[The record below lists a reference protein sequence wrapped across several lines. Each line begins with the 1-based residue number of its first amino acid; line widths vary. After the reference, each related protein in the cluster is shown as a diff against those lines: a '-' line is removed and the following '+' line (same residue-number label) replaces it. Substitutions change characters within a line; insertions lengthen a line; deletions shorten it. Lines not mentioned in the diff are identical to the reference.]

1 MLTPIRQDALD
12 NDLTL
17 VYIGARIGLEHGW
30 SHVYSLDLQHQ
41 LFSQLRPGVGFG
53 DGERFL
59 SPPPVAWLIAPL
71 TLVGPAAAFFIWLTL
86 SLAALV
92 VAWWLGAPGTGPTR
106 YLWLLGAIGWYPVL
120 YSLSLGQPSMLVLL
134 VVIACWRLA
143 ESGRPYVAGAVLGL
157 SVLKP
162 QLTIAVP
169 FVLLL
174 SGRWRI
180 TAAWAVTSG
189 LLAIASL
196 LLIGT
201 QGVSD
206 YLSLLAEAQTV
217 VNNRFFTWAFVVGP
231 GPASYV
237 IQVVVIALG
246 LVAAYFNRHPSMA
259 RLIALGIL
267 ISCVSATYWHLQD
280 FAILVGAA
288 WLFIRD
294 EPPWWQKTWL
304 VVVALT
310 AELAWPLGPL
320 PVLISVAV
328 WLAMLAIPRRPATD
342 RARLAAA

>member
-1 MLTPIRQDALD
+1 
-12 NDLTL
+12 
-17 VYIGARIGLEHGW
+17 
-30 SHVYSLDLQHQ
+30 VYSLDLQHQ

-59 SPPPVAWLIAPL
+59 SPPPVAWLVAPL
-71 TLVGPAAAFFIWLTL
+71 TLFGPAAAFYIWLSV
-86 SLAALV
+86 SLIALGL
-92 VAWWLGAPGTGPTR
+92 AWWLGAPGTNPTR

-120 YSLSLGQPSMLVLL
+120 YSLSLGQPAMLVLL

-143 ESGRPYVAGAVLGL
+143 ESGRPYLAGAVLGR

-180 TAAWAVTSG
+180 TAGWAVTSS

-196 LLIGT
+196 LVIGT

-206 YLSLLAEAQTV
+206 YRSLLAEAQTV

-246 LVAAYFNRHPSMA
+246 LVAAYFNRHASLA

-288 WLFIRD
+288 RLFIRD

-328 WLAMLAIPRRPATD
+328 WLAMLAIPRRPAPD
-342 RARLAAA
+342 RTPLAAA

>member
-1 MLTPIRQDALD
+1 MFTPIRQDALD

-41 LFSQLRPGVGFG
+41 LFSQLRPGVRFG

-120 YSLSLGQPSMLVLL
+120 YSLSLGQPAMLVLL

-157 SVLKP
+157 TVLKP

-180 TAAWAVTSG
+180 TAGWAVTSG

-196 LLIGT
+196 LVIGT

-206 YLSLLAEAQTV
+206 YRSLLAEAQTV
-217 VNNRFFTWAFVVGP
+217 VNNRFFTWAYVVGP
-231 GPASYV
+231 GPVSYAIEV
-237 IQVVVIALG
+237 IVIALG
-246 LVAAYFNRHPSMA
+246 LVAGYANRRASLA
-259 RLIALGIL
+259 RLIALGL
-267 ISCVSATYWHLQD
+267 LVSAVSATYWHLQD
-280 FAILVGAA
+280 FAILLGAA

-294 EPPWWQKTWL
+294 EPPPWQQAWL
-304 VVVALT
+304 VVVAVT

-320 PVLISVAV
+320 PVLVSLAV
-328 WLAMLAIPRRPATD
+328 WFAMLAIPRRPAPD
-342 RARLAAA
+342 RTPLAAA